1 MQNVSHDLQIH
12 LIVLVSAC
20 TGCDNIRFGD
30 EQKCMCMA
38 TGFQN
43 KVFLFGDKQICD
55 NRINRETCFHL
66 GTK

>member
-30 EQKCMCMA
+30 EQKCA
-38 TGFQN
+38 WQQDFSREN
-43 KVFLFGDKQICD
+43 KVFSFGDKQKRG
-55 NRINRETCFHL
+55 NRINREP
-66 GTK
+66 